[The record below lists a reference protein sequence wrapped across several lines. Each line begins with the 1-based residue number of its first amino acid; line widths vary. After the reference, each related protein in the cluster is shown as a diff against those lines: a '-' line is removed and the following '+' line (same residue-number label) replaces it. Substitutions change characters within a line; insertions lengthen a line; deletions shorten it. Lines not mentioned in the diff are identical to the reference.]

1 MPSKSPE
8 QHKLMEISAHTKGG
22 LGGVPQA
29 VGKEFAAA
37 DKAKGDEEKG
47 ARRSRLY
54 THPRS
59 QADE

>member
-1 MPSKSPE
+1 MAAA
-8 QHKLMEISAHTKGG
+8 AHTKGG
-22 LGGVPQA
+22 FGGVPQA